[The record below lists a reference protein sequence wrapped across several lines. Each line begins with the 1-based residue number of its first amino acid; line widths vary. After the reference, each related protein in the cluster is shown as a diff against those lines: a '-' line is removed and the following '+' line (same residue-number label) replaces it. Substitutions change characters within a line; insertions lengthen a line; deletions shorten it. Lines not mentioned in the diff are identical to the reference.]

1 MNHALLVAEF
11 FSTPW
16 AIVPERLTAIEAVV
30 MRLAAGIPATPEVM
44 AQVRADSEVMAARRE
59 GVARTASGGN
69 IAVLPFY
76 GVSTQRPPPAMASG
90 SGLMSTQQF
99 AGMLRAA
106 VSDDS
111 VGGVLIDVDS
121 PGGSVFGVQELA
133 NEIYQARS
141 QKPVIAI
148 ANSLAASAAYW
159 IGSAASEF
167 YITPGGEA
175 GSIGVFAAHQDQS
188 KKLENEGVKTTLI
201 HAGQYKV
208 EGSPYGPLDDEAR
221 AHMQS
226 RIDAHYGAFTRAVA
240 KHRGVDVETVRT
252 QMGQGR
258 TYGASQAK
266 AAGMVDDIA
275 TFDQVLTRMQK
286 SINAG
291 RSAPKATNRAAAMRR
306 DIDILNAS

>member
-11 FSTPW
+11 YSTPW

-30 MRLAAGIPATPEVM
+30 MRLAAGIAATPEVM
-44 AQVRADSEVMAARRE
+44 AQVRADSEIMAARRDST
-59 GVARTASGGN
+59 ARTTNGGQ

-76 GVSTQRPPPAMASG
+76 GVTTQRPPPAMASG
-90 SGLMSTQQF
+90 SGLMSTQAFSGALQ
-99 AGMLRAA
+99 AA
-106 VSDDS
+106 VNDDS

-121 PGGSVFGVQELA
+121 PGGSVYGIQELA

-141 QKPVIAI
+141 QKPIVAI

-201 HAGQYKV
+201 HAGRYKV
-208 EGSPYGPLDDEAR
+208 EGSPYGPLEDDAK
-221 AHMQS
+221 AHMQA
-226 RIDAHYGAFTRAVA
+226 RIDAYYGAFTRAVA
-240 KHRGVDVETVRT
+240 KHRGTDVETVRSR
-252 QMGQGR
+252 MGEGR
-258 TYGASQAK
+258 TYGASDAK

-275 TFDQVLTRMQK
+275 TFDQVLSRMAK
-286 SINAG
+286 SISAG
-291 RSAPKATNRAAAMRR
+291 RSASKNRAAAMRR
-306 DIDILNAS
+306 DIDILNA

>member
-11 FSTPW
+11 YSTPW

-30 MRLAAGIPATPEVM
+30 MRLAAGIAATPEVM
-44 AQVRADSEVMAARRE
+44 AQVRADSEIMAARRDST
-59 GVARTASGGN
+59 ARTTNGGQ

-76 GVSTQRPPPAMASG
+76 GVTTQRPPPAMASG
-90 SGLMSTQQF
+90 SGLMSTQAFSGALQ
-99 AGMLRAA
+99 AA
-106 VSDDS
+106 VNDDS

-121 PGGSVFGVQELA
+121 PGGSVYGIQELA

-141 QKPVIAI
+141 QKPIVAI

-201 HAGQYKV
+201 HAGRYKV
-208 EGSPYGPLDDEAR
+208 EGSPYGPLEDEAK
-221 AHMQS
+221 AHMQA
-226 RIDAHYGAFTRAVA
+226 RIDAYYGAFTRAVA
-240 KHRGVDVETVRT
+240 KHRGTDVETVRSR
-252 QMGQGR
+252 MGEGR
-258 TYGASQAK
+258 TYGASDAK
-266 AAGMVDDIA
+266 AAGMVDDVA
-275 TFDQVLTRMQK
+275 TFDQVLSRMAK
-286 SINAG
+286 SISAG
-291 RSAPKATNRAAAMRR
+291 RSASKNRAAAMRR
-306 DIDILNAS
+306 DIDILNA